1 MGLCNNILK
10 AIKNEGYDSPTP
22 VQELAIP
29 LLIEGRDV
37 LGVAQTGTGKT
48 AAFALP
54 VLEKLSF
61 GKPQGKRNIRALIL
75 SPTRELA
82 AQIDQRFYVYSKYMD
97 VRHKVIFGGVSQ
109 KPQVQSLRKGI
120 DVLVA
125 TPGRLL
131 DLIQQGYIDLNHVEF
146 FVLDEA
152 DRMLDMGFIRDIK
165 KILKILPRNRQNLLF
180 SATMPSS
187 IANLANSFLNNAEMI
202 DLSPEEIT
210 VERIDQAVLF
220 VRKEDKIKLIID
232 IIKENQVERGIIFTR
247 TKHGANKLVK
257 KLDRANI
264 SALAIHGNKSQG
276 ARTRALSQFK
286 SGSTP
291 LLVATDIASRGID
304 VDDVSHVFNY
314 DLPNE
319 PESYVHRIGRTARA
333 GKSGYAYAFCDESES
348 GYLIG
353 IERLIGKKIPVIDDH
368 PYHFSKAVPKPN
380 QRPGKIR
387 NGKNSGSSG
396 NKSNNRHRRR
406 KKNNSR

>member
-1 MGLCNNILK
+1 M
-10 AIKNEGYDSPTP
+10 
-22 VQELAIP
+22 
-29 LLIEGRDV
+29 

-109 KPQVQSLRKGI
+109 KPQIQSLRKGI

-131 DLIQQGYIDLNHVEF
+131 DLIQQGYVDLNYVEF

-232 IIKENQVERGIIFTR
+232 IIKENQVKRGIIFTR

-257 KLDRANI
+257 KLDRADI

-333 GKSGYAYAFCDESES
+333 GKSGSAYAFCDESES

-353 IERLIGKKIPVIDDH
+353 IERLIGKKIPVIDNH
-368 PYHFSKAVPKPN
+368 PYHFSKAVPKPD

-396 NKSNNRHRRR
+396 HKGNNRHRRR